1 MTTGCQLPKISVAEF
16 SSLFK
21 IFLQKKRLFCRE
33 QLCFCDGEKKEPD
46 EEELVSLSKRL
57 VETAV
62 IKAVQ
67 QYLEET
73 QTKANQNKNGQKI
86 TFKDTDPNNGNKK

>member
-1 MTTGCQLPKISVAEF
+1 MG
-16 SSLFK
+16 
-21 IFLQKKRLFCRE
+21 
-33 QLCFCDGEKKEPD
+33 QLCCFRFCYGQKKEPD
-46 EEELVSLSKRL
+46 EEELVSLSKQL

-73 QTKANQNKNGQKI
+73 QTKANWNGKRI
-86 TFKDTDPNNGNKK
+86 TFTDIDTNNENKK